1 MASIYELTESMK
13 TIWSLMEEGTLEDS
27 VLEEVFANTEE
38 ELSIKLEGYCKLI
51 KNLESDIAG
60 LKEEEK
66 RLAAKRKTMENTID
80 RAKEAMQNAL
90 NVSGEKKM
98 ACGSFT
104 VYIQRNP
111 EKCVIDT
118 EIKNIPGKYLV
129 QSEPTVDKKLLLNDL
144 KSEEKGLDGI
154 AHIEQGES
162 LRIK

>member
-13 TIWSLMEEGTLEDS
+13 TIWQLMEEGTLEDS

-38 ELSIKLEGYCKLI
+38 ELSVKLEGYCKFI
-51 KNLESDIAG
+51 RNLESDIAG

-66 RLAAKRKTMENTID
+66 RLSARRKTMENTVE

-90 NVSGEKKM
+90 YVSGEKKM
-98 ACGSFT
+98 ACGNFT

-144 KSEEKGLDGI
+144 KAEEAGLDGI